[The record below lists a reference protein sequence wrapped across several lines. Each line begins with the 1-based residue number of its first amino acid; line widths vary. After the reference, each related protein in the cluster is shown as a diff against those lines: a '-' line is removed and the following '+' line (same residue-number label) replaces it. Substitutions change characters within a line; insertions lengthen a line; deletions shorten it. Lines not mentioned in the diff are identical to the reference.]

1 MSVIITLNFTQPYGK
16 KGLLGERLFSQ
27 FDVKG
32 NGFIDFDE
40 FISGL
45 SVCCRGT
52 VDEKIHF
59 MFNMYDVGQEGSVT
73 RQELSLLL
81 NHVPKYILREGGKR
95 QSKSSSDIHYDS
107 DTTSEV
113 SRPFDLF

>member
-1 MSVIITLNFTQPYGK
+1 M
-16 KGLLGERLFSQ
+16 FSQ
-27 FDVKG
+27 FDTKG

-81 NHVPKYILREGGKR
+81 NHVPKYILRGGKW
-95 QSKSSSDIHYDS
+95 QSKPSQDNHYDS

-113 SRPFDLF
+113 RLLFQSVILLLPVLICVL

>member
-1 MSVIITLNFTQPYGK
+1 M
-16 KGLLGERLFSQ
+16 
-27 FDVKG
+27 G

-59 MFNMYDVGQEGSVT
+59 MLNMRCRPGGVCHVT
-73 RQELSLLL
+73 RIVSSL
-81 NHVPKYILREGGKR
+81 NHVPKYILRVGMAK
-95 QSKSSSDIHYDS
+95 QA
-107 DTTSEV
+107 V
-113 SRPFDLF
+113 SR